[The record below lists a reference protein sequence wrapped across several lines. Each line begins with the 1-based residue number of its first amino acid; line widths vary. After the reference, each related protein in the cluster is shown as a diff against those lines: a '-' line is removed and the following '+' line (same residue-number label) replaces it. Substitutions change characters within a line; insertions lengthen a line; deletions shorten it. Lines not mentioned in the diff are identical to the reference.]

1 VVADDRA
8 RSKQLSCIDGGF
20 LEVWD
25 ESEPKF
31 AEYFRECYTN
41 RVGELHITLFEQL
54 LICRYNRKVGWL
66 SDILSIRI
74 PIPTCL
80 LRGECVYM

>member
-1 VVADDRA
+1 MLVHDASHKAEIYKYLWLLMTESDPNSFHA
-8 RSKQLSCIDGGF
+8 LMEGF

-31 AEYFRECYTN
+31 AEYFREYYTN

-54 LICRYNRKVGWL
+54 LICRYNRKVGY
-66 SDILSIRI
+66 
-74 PIPTCL
+74 
-80 LRGECVYM
+80 GF